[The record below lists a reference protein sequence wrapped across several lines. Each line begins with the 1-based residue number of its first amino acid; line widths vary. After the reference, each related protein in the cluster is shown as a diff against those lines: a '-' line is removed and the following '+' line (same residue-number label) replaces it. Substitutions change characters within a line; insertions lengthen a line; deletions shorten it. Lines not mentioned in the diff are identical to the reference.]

1 MFLQSLQS
9 GKFVEYAFRK
19 DLDFVSFKVPNRF
32 TFISIQRRKE
42 RGCALAMLKCALQ
55 DAIDLQDETII
66 STATAIPFAN
76 GALKLLLFVPP

>member
-42 RGCALAMLKCALQ
+42 RGCALAMLKCALY
-55 DAIDLQDETII
+55 
-66 STATAIPFAN
+66 
-76 GALKLLLFVPP
+76 